1 MDKRAMAAEAMRRP
15 DWPERM
21 AEALAIAEK
30 KSFSETYFCAAF
42 AADVVLAMT
51 DVDPLPWR
59 AETLVEAYAKMREAG
74 FQSIQ
79 DALAAHVGEQLHVA
93 MAQRGDVV
101 LRLEDGR
108 ESVGICCGV
117 ESAFISSEGGL
128 AYWPTIEQA
137 AAYRVGAV

>member
-1 MDKRAMAAEAMRRP
+1 MRRL

-21 AEALAIAEK
+21 AEALEAAQTK
-30 KSFSETYFCAAF
+30 AFSETYFCAAF

-74 FQSIQ
+74 FQTLH
-79 DALAAHVGEQLHVA
+79 DALVAHAGEAVHVA

-101 LRLEDGR
+101 LRQADGA
-108 ESVGICCGV
+108 EAIGICCGQQ
-117 ESAFISSEGGL
+117 SAFISSQGGL
-128 AYWPTIEQA
+128 AMFPTLEQVS
-137 AAYRVGAV
+137 AYRVG